1 VISLANFLI
10 IMAGVVAVVAVAGL
24 VAAAHNFS
32 QHIIAA
38 TEIADHELD
47 EIIDGSFTI
56 CL

>member
-10 IMAGVVAVVAVAGL
+10 IMAGVGVIVFIAGL

-32 QHIIAA
+32 QDIITT

-56 CL
+56 RL